1 MLGESH
7 ESHDVHVLHVSEW
20 PVMAAEALCIFM
32 IAFALMT
39 GIESAQMAAKAFID
53 GFWATEFWV
62 GVVGVGFI
70 CPVLIAFFKKS
81 FATVVASALCSVV
94 GMMCLR
100 FFILYAGQLNA
111 IGA

>member
-7 ESHDVHVLHVSEW
+7 ESHDVHVLHVAEW
-20 PVMAAEALCIFM
+20 PVMAA
-32 IAFALMT
+32 
-39 GIESAQMAAKAFID
+39 KAFVD

-81 FATVVASALCSVV
+81 FATVVLSAICSVV

-111 IGA
+111 IGG